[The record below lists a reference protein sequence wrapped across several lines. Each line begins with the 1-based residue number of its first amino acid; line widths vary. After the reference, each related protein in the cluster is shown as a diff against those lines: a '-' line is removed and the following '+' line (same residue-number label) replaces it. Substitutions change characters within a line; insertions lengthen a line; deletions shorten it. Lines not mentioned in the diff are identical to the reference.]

1 VLRARLARR
10 EHDVGIADRKRE
22 RADWRASHEGAP
34 LNLVHQLFLP
44 TLARRWIAAREREIQ
59 RRSDD

>member
-22 RADWRASHEGAP
+22 RASHEGAR

-59 RRSDD
+59 RQSDD